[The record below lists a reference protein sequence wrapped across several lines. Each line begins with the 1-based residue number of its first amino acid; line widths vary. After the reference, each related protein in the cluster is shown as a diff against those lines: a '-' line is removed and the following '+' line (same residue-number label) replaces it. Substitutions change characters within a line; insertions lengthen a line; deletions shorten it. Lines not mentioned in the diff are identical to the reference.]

1 MVNRL
6 FETKS
11 FVSNFASFSKR
22 YCSGSSHQ
30 RCSVKKDV
38 LETFANF
45 TGKNLCWNFFLIT
58 LPQPATLLKKKLCYR
73 CFSEKFANSL
83 RTPFF
88 LQNTFGR
95 LLLLFD
101 GFCHIFRISQITL
114 SWRRPLSY
122 KNQSTDLQS
131 KSMDWF
137 LYDNGLRHENN
148 IKMGAMTKWCF
159 TECVKLSTSHF
170 WGLVSSF

>member
-1 MVNRL
+1 MRSSLFYFILKRNSECFVIKPARCMVNRL

-88 LQNTFGR
+88 FTEHLRATASIVR
-95 LLLLFD
+95 
-101 GFCHIFRISQITL
+101 
-114 SWRRPLSY
+114 
-122 KNQSTDLQS
+122 
-131 KSMDWF
+131 WF
-137 LYDNGLRHENN
+137 LPHFPYFTNN
-148 IKMGAMTKWCF
+148 SFMT
-159 TECVKLSTSHF
+159 EAVII
-170 WGLVSSF
+170 